1 MPVTGTNIKL
11 KSRFDIV
18 AFYTRIFSQIAE
30 SGRFLIKYKLLFFL
44 IVLSLKPFDTSA
56 QVLGEPVRIT
66 TQNGLPHDICYEV
79 TQDSQGYI
87 WIGTEYGAARYNGRK
102 FRTFTTHDGLHSN
115 YVISLV
121 PFRDGVAMATWGGGF
136 DAVVNDK
143 VLTDDKR
150 KQKVRKTNYI
160 AFTRRNFFLGVAAEF
175 YQVSVNKQHGSNSQF
190 FVYKEGGGYAV
201 NRLKDKF
208 KPGVKAR
215 IVSVMNKSYLVYDPV
230 EYPIS
235 YSDLYGIYKLED
247 ESGELSI
254 SPAFPFLQG
263 LPLSFVGKHGKHYLV
278 GGVNQFFICTPELLL
293 EEVKINQNI
302 GSVCKVLAYRD
313 GYVLMTR
320 DVKGNKHGYYYDHG
334 KLIDLH
340 LDYHIKYSLSD
351 IFIDNEANLWVS
363 TYGDG
368 LYLFPE
374 DQDDRIKLGPD
385 ILEDPNILDMAQR
398 SDGWFFLLSRN
409 FLYTLDTNLTLQSK
423 IKLSNLCKEVNIRN
437 GKPELVCV
445 DSKTSEKQQRDFNQI
460 LGFQN
465 TYLPGLGYVNADEGT
480 VKLNGKPIY
489 YDKTNT
495 VQIQS
500 FAFDAQKKVLY
511 FADYLNFYRL
521 SIIDNSIVDSV
532 NMKEQFCGDRINKVV
547 VRNGEVWIATNQC
560 LHLWK
565 DRSIKRIDTDAVTI
579 EGPVNDLL
587 LDQNE
592 LYIATL
598 NGVYINKNNNWYLL
612 NKKTGLI
619 SDFVKNL
626 ELDKNHRLWVA
637 GVNGISVVKLHLLAK
652 SGLPGMNIKQTNCQF
667 DVDVISFIRP
677 ESIQLQYSLDEK
689 KFIDTPSG
697 PLSFCNASHGLHT
710 LRFRTRKSDSAW
722 VLSKVYAFRIHVPW
736 YKRDWGLLF
745 LVTSL
750 LLLFSSFIFW
760 NLVKSRKRNQQLH
773 QLIFERSQLENE
785 LSEARSN
792 IAKDFHDDMGNKMAR
807 ISILAE
813 LLSQTKT
820 GDEIMQSRLEQV
832 RNDAGDLY
840 KSTRDFIWALKPEHN
855 RLSALIIYLTD
866 FGQDYFDNLGVD
878 FETSSNVESD
888 AEMPYMANRNIIMI
902 AKEVMANAIKHS
914 ACTLFKMT
922 FNLQPGVFAIEWAD
936 NGISIAEEMEL
947 SDRGIANMKD
957 RAKKLGGQ
965 LSIMAGHGTTI
976 RLTIPLDTTRM
987 G

>member
-18 AFYTRIFSQIAE
+18 NLYTRISNQLPW
-30 SGRFLIKYKLLFFL
+30 SWKLLIRYKLLFFFV
-44 IVLSLKPFDTSA
+44 VLSLQPFDSSS

-79 TQDSQGYI
+79 NQDSQGYI

-115 YVISLV
+115 YVIGLV
-121 PFRDGVAMATWGGGF
+121 PIRDGVAMATWGGGF
-136 DAVVNDK
+136 DAVINEK
-143 VLTDDKR
+143 VLPGDTKMNG
-150 KQKVRKTNYI
+150 VRKTNYI
-160 AFTRRNFFLGVAAEF
+160 AATHKNFFLGVGAEF
-175 YQVSVNKQHGSNSQF
+175 YQISAKSEQGPNSQF
-190 FVYKEGGGYAV
+190 YIYKEGSDYTIQ
-201 NRLKDKF
+201 RKKDKI
-208 KPGVKAR
+208 KRGVKAR
-215 IVSVMNKSYLVYDPV
+215 IVNVMKKSYLVYDPV

-235 YSDLYGIYKLED
+235 YDDLYGIYKLED
-247 ESGELSI
+247 ESGDLSI
-254 SPAFPFLQG
+254 APAFPFLKGQA
-263 LPLSFVGKHGKHYLV
+263 LSFVGKHGKDFLV
-278 GGVNQFFICTPELLL
+278 GGVNNFFICTPDQLL

-302 GSVCKVLAYRD
+302 GPICKALAYRE

-320 DVKGNKHGYYYDHG
+320 DVKGNKHGYYYARG
-334 KLIDLH
+334 KLFDLH

-351 IFIDNEANLWVS
+351 IFIDHEDNLWVS

-374 DQDDRIKLGPD
+374 DLDDRLKLGPD

-409 FLYTLDTNLTLQSK
+409 YLYTLDTTLTLKSK

-445 DSKTSEKQQRDFNQI
+445 DSKTAEKQERDFKQI
-460 LGFQN
+460 FGFQN

-480 VKLNGKPIY
+480 VTLNGKRIY

-500 FAFDAQKKVLY
+500 FAFDPQKKVLY
-511 FADYLNFYRL
+511 FADYLNFYVL
-521 SIIDNSIVDSV
+521 NITDNSIVDSL

-565 DRSIKRIDTDAVTI
+565 DKTIERIDTDAEAI

-592 LYIATL
+592 LFVATL
-598 NGVYINKNNNWYLL
+598 DGVYICKNNSWYLL

-619 SDFVKNL
+619 SDYVKNL

-637 GVNGISVVKLHLLAK
+637 GVNGISVVKLHHLIQ
-652 SGLPGMNIKQTNCQF
+652 SGLPVLNIKQTNCQF

-677 ESIQLQYSLDEK
+677 ESIQLQYSLDDK
-689 KFIDTPSG
+689 KFIDALSG
-697 PLSFCNASHGLHT
+697 PLTFCNASHGEHSI
-710 LRFRTRKSDSAW
+710 RFRTRKTDSAW
-722 VLSKVYAFRIHVPW
+722 VLSKAYSFNIYVPW
-736 YKRDWGLLF
+736 YKRDWGLLI
-745 LVTSL
+745 LVTTV

-760 NLVKSRKRNQQLH
+760 NLVKSRKRNQQLQ
-773 QLIFERSQLENE
+773 QLIFERSRLENE
-785 LSEARSN
+785 LNEARSN

-813 LLSQTKT
+813 LLSQSKP
-820 GDEIMQSRLEQV
+820 GDETMKSRLEQV

-866 FGQDYFDNLGVD
+866 FGQDYFDSLGID
-878 FETSSNVESD
+878 FETSSNVEVD
-888 AEMPYMANRNIIMI
+888 IEMPYMANRNIIMI
-902 AKEVMANAIKHS
+902 AKEAMANAIKHS
-914 ACTLFKMT
+914 ACTLFKMK
-922 FNLQPGVFAIEWAD
+922 FDLQPGLFTIEWAD
-936 NGISIAEEMEL
+936 NGISIPEEMESSL
-947 SDRGIANMKD
+947 RGIANMKE

-965 LSIMAGHGTTI
+965 LSIMAARGTTI
-976 RLTIPLDTTRM
+976 RLVFPLDTTRM